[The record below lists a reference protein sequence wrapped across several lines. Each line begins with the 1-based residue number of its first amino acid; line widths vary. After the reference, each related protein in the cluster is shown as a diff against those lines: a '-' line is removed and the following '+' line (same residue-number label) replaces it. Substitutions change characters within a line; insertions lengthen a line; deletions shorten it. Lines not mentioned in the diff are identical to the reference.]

1 MATIMHKQHIFD
13 SRFLSL
19 ESWSNDIVDLLAS
32 ESPNFHLDS
41 QFCDWEPIEGD
52 ASSRRYF
59 RANFGLHS
67 YIFMDC
73 PPPDNISAFVDVN
86 NRMKIAGIRV
96 PTIYA
101 FDKIQGFILL
111 EDLGPSMLKDIIDK
125 NTGNEIFDQL
135 LPILFKMINEVNTDG
150 LPLYDENI
158 LNNEMNLFIDW
169 FGKRFLDYQL
179 TNKQD
184 HEWERFKLLI
194 IQNAINQPQSFTHR
208 DFHSCNLL
216 KLKDDTIGVIDFQ
229 DAMIGPI
236 SYDTVSWLWDRYITW
251 PRDDIEKLLVK
262 AGRCLAPNLEKEQWI
277 KHCDLIAIQRNLKI
291 IGIFFKLSFEDE
303 KHHYVSLVPRFIDY
317 TLFLLEKYMKELGNA
332 SIWISSWLAEGI
344 HKLESKL

>member
-59 RANFGLHS
+59 RANFGSHS

-111 EDLGPSMLKDIIDK
+111 EDLGPQCSK
-125 NTGNEIFDQL
+125 
-135 LPILFKMINEVNTDG
+135 IL
-150 LPLYDENI
+150 
-158 LNNEMNLFIDW
+158 
-169 FGKRFLDYQL
+169 
-179 TNKQD
+179 
-184 HEWERFKLLI
+184 
-194 IQNAINQPQSFTHR
+194 
-208 DFHSCNLL
+208 
-216 KLKDDTIGVIDFQ
+216 
-229 DAMIGPI
+229 
-236 SYDTVSWLWDRYITW
+236 
-251 PRDDIEKLLVK
+251 
-262 AGRCLAPNLEKEQWI
+262 
-277 KHCDLIAIQRNLKI
+277 
-291 IGIFFKLSFEDE
+291 
-303 KHHYVSLVPRFIDY
+303 
-317 TLFLLEKYMKELGNA
+317 
-332 SIWISSWLAEGI
+332 
-344 HKLESKL
+344 